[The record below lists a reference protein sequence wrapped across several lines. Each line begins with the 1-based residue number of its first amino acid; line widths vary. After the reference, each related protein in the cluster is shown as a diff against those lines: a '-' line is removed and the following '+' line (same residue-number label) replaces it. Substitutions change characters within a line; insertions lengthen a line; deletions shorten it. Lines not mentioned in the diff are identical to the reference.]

1 MSLKDKR
8 IKFEESEL
16 AERDKLYDI
25 LYQYFQIGD
34 SNCYHLTKVEET
46 FGFETVIREGFVE
59 FDKDTIEDIVT
70 YITKKWNEDNEQ

>member
-34 SNCYHLTKVEET
+34 SNCYRLTKVEET